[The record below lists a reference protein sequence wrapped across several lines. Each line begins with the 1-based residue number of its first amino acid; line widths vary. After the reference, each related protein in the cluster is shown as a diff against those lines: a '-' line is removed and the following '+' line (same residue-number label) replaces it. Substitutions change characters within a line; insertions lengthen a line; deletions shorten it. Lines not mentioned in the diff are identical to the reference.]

1 MIKEH
6 TLKNKIHK
14 RTKSSLCPTRN
25 TMPIISHWS
34 CALIFLKNPS
44 RAHLIIAQN
53 SSPLWNEIRWLQ
65 AEALAISVLNHVQ
78 VSSFD
83 SKVVAIKN
91 LIDTDR
97 TMSSRLWSPKV
108 SSQKSLWRCIEWEL
122 AELSRLLPSRG
133 RTARTQTDRI
143 IGLSILRYCKNARF
157 RYWLCSVRL
166 PEMVLTVTCWDRT
179 QTKEQNG
186 KEVLALGACL

>member
-14 RTKSSLCPTRN
+14 RTKSSRCPTRN

-83 SKVVAIKN
+83 SEVVAIKN

-122 AELSRLLPSRG
+122 AELSRFSTYTNHWQNFGWLGDTFTIWFANTSPTVPWPWPWLL
-133 RTARTQTDRI
+133 
-143 IGLSILRYCKNARF
+143 
-157 RYWLCSVRL
+157 
-166 PEMVLTVTCWDRT
+166 
-179 QTKEQNG
+179 
-186 KEVLALGACL
+186 